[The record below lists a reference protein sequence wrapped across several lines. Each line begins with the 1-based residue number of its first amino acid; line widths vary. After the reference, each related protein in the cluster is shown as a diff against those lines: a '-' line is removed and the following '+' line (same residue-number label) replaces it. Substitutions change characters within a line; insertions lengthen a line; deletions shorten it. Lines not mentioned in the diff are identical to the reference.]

1 MKYLVSVKFPVGT
14 DVKETA
20 GGVIGTS
27 AKGVPVGE
35 ELNGVDIGFMAGES
49 LDGLAGTDIPKLSKS
64 IASARD
70 EDVLVGRVDAD
81 GHDITQ
87 VVREFGDLGARFN
100 IPQHTGH
107 VTGGS
112 ENAAVVDE
120 AAAGEV
126 AGVTGELARDAGGT
140 FARGQVVD
148 GANVIQTTAGNVVP
162 TGGVGAGHDP

>member
-1 MKYLVSVKFPVGT
+1 MTG
-14 DVKETA
+14 
-20 GGVIGTS
+20 
-27 AKGVPVGE
+27 KG
-35 ELNGVDIGFMAGES
+35 LDS
-49 LDGLAGTDIPKLSKS
+49 LSGTDIPKLRKS

-87 VVREFGDLGARFN
+87 MVGEFSDLGAGLD

-107 VTGGS
+107 VAGRS
-112 ENAAVVDE
+112 EDATVVDE

-126 AGVTGELARDAGGT
+126 AGVTGELARDAGRA

-148 GANVIQTTAGNVVP
+148 GANVIQTTAGDVVP
-162 TGGVGAGHDP
+162 TGSIGASHDP